1 MIHVLQGP
9 VVGYV
14 DSVSHSRWAKEI
26 CEVSCQSSHGLFSAT
41 VNFPHY
47 KEGRCKTQMCQL
59 LQEYADP
66 WIFPFFQVI
75 LQFLKPEIKSAS
87 FVTTGLMESA
97 LAALLSVEHALL
109 KHHSNI
115 DSRHR
120 ALLMGHH
127 PAKPVA
133 KKRNK
138 KQNKTNNKYP
148 VTIQRS

>member
-1 MIHVLQGP
+1 
-9 VVGYV
+9 
-14 DSVSHSRWAKEI
+14 
-26 CEVSCQSSHGLFSAT
+26 
-41 VNFPHY
+41 
-47 KEGRCKTQMCQL
+47 MCQL

-127 PAKPVA
+127 PTISEYIHAFDLKRAKCCKGCRKNVSQ
-133 KKRNK
+133 KLT
-138 KQNKTNNKYP
+138 KT
-148 VTIQRS
+148 

>member
-1 MIHVLQGP
+1 
-9 VVGYV
+9 
-14 DSVSHSRWAKEI
+14 
-26 CEVSCQSSHGLFSAT
+26 
-41 VNFPHY
+41 
-47 KEGRCKTQMCQL
+47 MCQL

-127 PAKPVA
+127 PLTVPTPFSQLD
-133 KKRNK
+133 NT
-138 KQNKTNNKYP
+138 KTMKANPIK
-148 VTIQRS
+148 T